1 MAILADTESMKTAQ
15 GSVTDMP
22 QVIPPAPRPIKT
34 DIELFARAYFNIEL
48 TSYQM
53 QMIAMIA
60 AGKPLTE
67 MRVSRRQTG
76 KTMVNKI
83 IYAYLQAG
91 IRTNGRARLPM
102 HPLPPRPPKLK
113 GVTQAG
119 KILSAINQPGGAYN
133 WQLSKIALKYTSVVS
148 DLRKDG
154 HEIEA
159 VRQYNK
165 KGKATDT
172 WLYLCHD

>member
-1 MAILADTESMKTAQ
+1 
-15 GSVTDMP
+15 MP
-22 QVIPPAPRPIKT
+22 QVQPPPVRPIKT
-34 DIELFARAYFNIEL
+34 DIELFAKAYFNIDL
-48 TSYQM
+48 TTAQM
-53 QMIAMIA
+53 EIIAMTA
-60 AGKPLTE
+60 AGTKPI
-67 MRVSRRQTG
+67 VKRRQMGLT
-76 KTMVNKI
+76 TANKVI
-83 IYAYLQAG
+83 LAYLQAG
-91 IRTNGRARLPM
+91 VRSNGRARLPM

-119 KILSAINQPGGAYN
+119 KILNAINQPGGAYN
-133 WQLSKIALKYTSVVS
+133 WQLSRIALKYTSVIS

-154 HEIEA
+154 HDIEA

>member
-1 MAILADTESMKTAQ
+1 
-15 GSVTDMP
+15 MP
-22 QVIPPAPRPIKT
+22 QVTPPPVRPIKT
-34 DIELFARAYFNIEL
+34 DIELFARAYFNLEL
-48 TSYQM
+48 TSAQM
-53 QMIAMIA
+53 EYIARVA
-60 AGKPLTE
+60 AGTKPLEGIKVRKMGLT
-67 MRVSRRQTG
+67 TA
-76 KTMVNKI
+76 NKVI
-83 IYAYLQAG
+83 RAYLQAG
-91 IRTNGRARLPM
+91 IISNGRARLPQ
-102 HPLPPRPPKLK
+102 HPLPPRPAKLK

-119 KILSAINQPGGAYN
+119 KILNAIKQPGGAYN
-133 WQLSKIALKYTSVVS
+133 WQLSRIALKYTSVIS